1 MTIKILGSGCAN
13 CEKVESLARQA
24 VEELGV
30 QADFEKVKDIEKIL
44 DYGII
49 RTPGLVINE
58 QVMVAGKIPS
68 LDQIKTWIQE
78 AE

>member
-24 VEELGV
+24 VEELAV

-44 DYGII
+44 DYGIV

>member
-13 CEKVESLARQA
+13 CEKVEGLAKQA

-30 QADFEKVKDIEKIL
+30 QATIEKVKDIEKIL
-44 DYGII
+44 DYGIV

-58 QVMVAGKIPS
+58 EVKVAGKIPS

-78 AE
+78 TV

>member
-44 DYGII
+44 DYGIV